1 MFQLILLKTKLLKN
15 IIKFFLTFL
24 FVISINS
31 SVYSKELL
39 PEEFKIAK
47 IDEKIESQVDLDAI
61 FLNSDGKQITFR
73 DLLDDKP
80 ILLNFVYYTCP
91 RLCHFLVDG
100 VVTGVNGVDKSLLED
115 FNIVSISFDNRDTV
129 ANAKAFKDRHY
140 TKLKHKDQLNWHFL
154 TASDET
160 IQTFTQSAGFNFYF
174 NKKIEEYAHGSALI
188 ILTKEG
194 KISRYLHGMIFRPFD
209 LKLSILE
216 ALDNKFVS
224 NFESVLL
231 YCYNYDPDERGYVL
245 ESLILMRVAGVFTLL
260 FLGIFLYNLSNYKV
274 KKVN

>member
-1 MFQLILLKTKLLKN
+1 M
-15 IIKFFLTFL
+15 
-24 FVISINS
+24 V
-31 SVYSKELL
+31 
-39 PEEFKIAK
+39 FKGRFCGI
-47 IDEKIESQVDLDAI
+47 
-61 FLNSDGKQITFR
+61 
-73 DLLDDKP
+73 
-80 ILLNFVYYTCP
+80 NFVYYTCP

-129 ANAKAFKDRHY
+129 ANAKDFKDRHY